1 MGAKFGLGT
10 VVATP
15 GALSALRDAGQSPTY
30 FLGRHAKGDWG
41 DIDGH
46 DIKENEI
53 ALSDGGRLLRS
64 YQTIK
69 GETIW
74 VISEVDRS
82 STCLMLPEDY

>member
-1 MGAKFGLGT
+1 MGAKFGLGI

-15 GALSALRDAGQSPTY
+15 GALAALRDAGQSPTD

-53 ALSDGGRLLRS
+53 ALHDGGRLLSS

-69 GETIW
+69 GEMIW
-74 VISEVDRS
+74 VITEADRS
-82 STCLMLPEDY
+82 STCLLLPSEY